1 MEDVFLVVLV
11 LGLCL
16 FSIWFSILSNR
27 LATALGAIDSSA
39 DQLDIIE
46 ENIELVAR
54 ILDRLP
60 ELMPQFHMN
69 NSPAE
74 TFKPLVEKIAEAIFG
89 NPEPSI
95 ASNVARGPDG
105 QYYGTETIQIEDST
119 TQGETNG

>member
-1 MEDVFLVVLV
+1 MQDVFLVVLI

-27 LATALGAIDSSA
+27 LAAALGALDSSA

-54 ILDRLP
+54 VLDRLP

-95 ASNVARGPDG
+95 ASNVARGSDG
-105 QYYGTETIQIEDST
+105 QYYAPKEIQIEDT
-119 TQGETNG
+119 TPTSEANG